1 MLHYR
6 FCQGVLTVDL
16 KDTKKFMESQKDTT
30 FFFLC
35 GNIKGREK
43 KMTMINIK
51 VVQHTSAAAA

>member
-1 MLHYR
+1 
-6 FCQGVLTVDL
+6 VLTVDL